1 MSNARIPR
9 PDKDRMRAQLEEV
22 LHQQKSL
29 MEKIEAF
36 LLQTEVP
43 DYQVFW
49 RELKTSHNELNHR
62 ISRYMVRK
70 CNR

>member
-9 PDKDRMRAQLEEV
+9 PDKDRMRAQLEEI
-22 LHQQKSL
+22 LRLQKSL
-29 MEKIEAF
+29 VEKIELF
-36 LLQTEVP
+36 EPQTEVN

-49 RELKTSHNELNHR
+49 RDLKNSHKDLNQR
-62 ISRYMVRK
+62 VSRYMVRK